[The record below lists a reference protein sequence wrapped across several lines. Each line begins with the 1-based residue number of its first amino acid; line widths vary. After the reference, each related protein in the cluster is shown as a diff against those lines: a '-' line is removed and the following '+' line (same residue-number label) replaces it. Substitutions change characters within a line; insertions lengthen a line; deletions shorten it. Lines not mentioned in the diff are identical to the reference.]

1 MRLQPDTSATTLE
14 SMGDAVAIISG
25 KFEAWLARLV
35 AQLPNLLVAVL
46 LVLVA
51 WGVARTVR
59 AGLARALRHTSAAS
73 PIRTLLTTIVY
84 SAILVTGV
92 FVALGVLGLDKT
104 VTSLLAGV
112 GIVGLALGF
121 AFQDIAANFMSGFI
135 LSVRHPFRVGHL
147 VQTND
152 FFGIVSDVSLR
163 TTVLRQVT
171 GEYVRIPNKDV
182 LNSPLINF
190 SQAGERRVDLQVG
203 VSYGDDLERVRR
215 VAIAAVEGVEARRRE
230 RPVELFYEGFGDSS
244 INFVVR
250 FWIPFARQ
258 PDYLGARSAAVVAIK
273 QAFDREGI
281 TIPFPIRTLDF
292 APVGGT
298 TLPDALRP
306 VLGEHGARGAERDA

>member
-1 MRLQPDTSATTLE
+1 MRLQSDRTERTLE
-14 SMGDAVAIISG
+14 SIGDAVAIVST
-25 KFEAWLARLV
+25 KFEAWLTSFV

-46 LVLVA
+46 VVLVS
-51 WGVARTVR
+51 WGVARAVR
-59 AGLARALRHTSAAS
+59 GGLSRALRHTAATA
-73 PIRTLLTTIVY
+73 PIRSLVSTVVYAAIVV
-84 SAILVTGV
+84 AGA

-147 VQTND
+147 VRTND
-152 FFGIVSDVSLR
+152 FFGVVSDVSLR
-163 TTVLRQVT
+163 TTVLRQLT

-182 LNSPLINF
+182 LGKPLINF
-190 SQAGERRVDLQVG
+190 SQGGERRVDLQVG
-203 VSYGDDLERVRR
+203 VSYGDDLERVRE
-215 VAIAAVEGVEARRRE
+215 VAIAAVEGVEPRHRD
-230 RPVELFYEGFGDSS
+230 RPVELFYEGFGESS
-244 INFVVR
+244 IDLVVR
-250 FWIPFARQ
+250 FWIPFGRQ
-258 PDYLGARSAAVVAIK
+258 LDYVTARSAAILAIK
-273 QAFDREGI
+273 RAFDREGT

-306 VLGEHGARGAERDA
+306 VLAEHGAQETGGRS